1 MYGRPKTARDDHR
14 FCTGSSGTS
23 AVRNALVYSWRALR
37 PKHTKGRSHAGFRH
51 LLRGDAR
58 ARFEAILHLAANG
71 GDIAI
76 VYEINVG
83 VAHDLVLFDR
93 SLQADI
99 VRKPHRQCA

>member
-14 FCTGSSGTS
+14 CCAGSSNTS
-23 AVRNALVYSWRALR
+23 TVRIALVNSWRALAR
-37 PKHTKGRSHAGFRH
+37 PKHTNAGFRH
-51 LLRGDAR
+51 LLGGDAR

-99 VRKPHRQCA
+99 VRKPDRQCA